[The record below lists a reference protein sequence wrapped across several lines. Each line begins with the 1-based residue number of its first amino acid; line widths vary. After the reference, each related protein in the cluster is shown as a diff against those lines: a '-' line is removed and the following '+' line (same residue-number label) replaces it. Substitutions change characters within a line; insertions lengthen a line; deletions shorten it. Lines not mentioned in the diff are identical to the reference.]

1 MSHTKHTFMEE
12 LNALFNK
19 KRNLLSVYFTAG
31 FPYLESTI
39 PVLKALE
46 EGGADF
52 VEIGMPYSDPLADGP
67 VIQNSSNRAL
77 INGMSLKVLFEQLKD
92 VASTVKIPM
101 ILMGYLNPILK
112 FGIENFIENCKDAGI
127 SGLIIPDLP
136 YESYIEKYETLF
148 KANGISNIFLITPQT
163 PEERIRKIDKAS
175 SSFIYMVSSAAVTG
189 GKKGISAKQ
198 VEYFENINSMNL
210 KNPRMVGFGIS
221 NHETYTHVCNYAHGA
236 IVGSA
241 FIKHLEQN
249 DDDHDMIVKF
259 IKNLKHG

>member
-1 MSHTKHTFMEE
+1 MKK

-19 KRNLLSVYFTAG
+19 KRDLLSVYFTAG

-46 EGGADF
+46 AGGTDF

-67 VIQNSSNRAL
+67 VIQNSSARAL
-77 INGMSLKVLFEQLKD
+77 NNGMSLKVLFNQLESVGK
-92 VASTVKIPM
+92 SVKMPLV
-101 ILMGYLNPILK
+101 LMGYLNPILK
-112 FGIENFIENCKDAGI
+112 FGVETFLKNCKETGI

-136 YESYIEKYETLF
+136 YETYIEQYESLF
-148 KANGISNIFLITPQT
+148 NENGISNIFLITPQT
-163 PEERIRKIDKAS
+163 PDDRVRKLDKAS

-189 GKKGISAKQ
+189 ARSGLSAKQ
-198 VEYFENINSMNL
+198 VEYFERTNL
-210 KNPRMVGFGIS
+210 MELKTPRMVGFGIS
-221 NHETYTHVCNYAHGA
+221 NHETYKNVCQYAHGA

-249 DDDHDMIVKF
+249 GDDHDMIVEF
-259 IKNLKHG
+259 IKKLKNG